1 MARVPG
7 TQKQPQRERRLRLA
21 FAVTTSIEAP
31 TMTVWKLLTDIRAQS
46 KWNSTLTSIEGEIAF
61 GERVS
66 FKVPEAPRRTFS
78 PKVVAF
84 DEPKSMVWR
93 LNRWPLL
100 VSERTY
106 RLTPEAHGSTEIT
119 IAEVFQGL
127 LLPLIAKSLPV
138 RSNVRAHRHGFES
151 RSRDTPRPPDPFT
164 HASVRSRPAMGRRDS
179 ASFSGKETTGYSR
192 AKEAHT

>member
-1 MARVPG
+1 MALEYQGAKATTTR
-7 TQKQPQRERRLRLA
+7 TTFRLA

-31 TMTVWKLLTDIRAQS
+31 TMTVWKLLTDTRAQS

-66 FKVPEAPRRTFS
+66 FKVPEAPRQTFS
-78 PKVVAF
+78 PKVVPF

-127 LLPLIAKSLPV
+127 LLPLIAKSLPDFG
-138 RSNVRAHRHGFES
+138 AMFE
-151 RSRDTPRPPDPFT
+151 RTAMDLKAAAETP
-164 HASVRSRPAMGRRDS
+164 APA
-179 ASFSGKETTGYSR
+179 
-192 AKEAHT
+192 